1 MQIRKYDGTK
11 YLVLFHFNKKYERF
25 MDKINYLIMLKS
37 NISYFVS
44 TKCAKI
50 QIDSSDD
57 LPIEKKQ
64 LIKSVFN
71 ENYDHY

>member
-37 NISYFVS
+37 NISYFVPI
-44 TKCAKI
+44 KCGKI

-57 LPIEKKQ
+57 LPIAKKE

>member
-1 MQIRKYDGTK
+1 
-11 YLVLFHFNKKYERF
+11 

-44 TKCAKI
+44 IKCGKI

-64 LIKSVFN
+64 LIKSAFN

>member
-11 YLVLFHFNKKYERF
+11 YLVLFHFNKKYGRF

-44 TKCAKI
+44 IKCGKI

-57 LPIEKKQ
+57 LPIAKKE